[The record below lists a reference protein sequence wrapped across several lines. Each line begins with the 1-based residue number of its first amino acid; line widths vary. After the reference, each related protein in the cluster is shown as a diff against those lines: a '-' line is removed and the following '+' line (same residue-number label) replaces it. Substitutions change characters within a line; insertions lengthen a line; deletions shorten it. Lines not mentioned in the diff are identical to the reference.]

1 MIMVCCSLKN
11 RRYVILRLLFVRKFD
26 ADHENVPN
34 HYPEQKIGISL
45 PQQKD
50 LFPFSNQG
58 SKFGIFL

>member
-1 MIMVCCSLKN
+1 M
-11 RRYVILRLLFVRKFD
+11 LRLLFVRKFD